1 MLSFLERIPQDVLQH
16 IALAGASSHCGPPVD
31 LCSLL
36 STCRA
41 IYEGLNIHSS
51 PHLYA
56 AIFKLRSFR
65 RCRALR
71 RCHRLDISLPELR
84 QDLWTLLWIVAEEGL
99 CPPLSEAY
107 FPQFIVKLAL
117 YYLRVDMDVT
127 SQRDIQSLVIWLLC
141 LGVSR
146 QDILSENPEV
156 RSTLVTLLR
165 PFVSTSE
172 SRVPHST
179 SQPPSIVFKPNPVA
193 QARSVAPP
201 ALPHVGI
208 EDPGD
213 EVLRRYNVRIRPPRL
228 PSPSNAA
235 IILIFALKEA
245 VPLQIP
251 YHLPATRAIA
261 TAENRSGPTAEDYTA
276 FQRAVTH
283 PQTSATTTLNF
294 VELDPWISDILAIPN
309 FPSEERVRPAHLAA
323 SLTGVWEGSMMIS
336 CVSLGNPVPKTPILS
351 DFLCRTPMQCEF
363 QKFIPSEDL
372 QHELVRDHVLVGR
385 TLQNHEDAWG
395 SGGFNFTGKVDDD
408 GLVVFTRRPHGEFG
422 EMSET
427 WIFQG
432 RLHYGSALVGTFRS
446 SSGDSCGVHGIFSM
460 SKRAAA
466 MQ

>member
-56 AIFKLRSFR
+56 AIFKLRYRGSLVSNQHTDSSLSNELVR

-127 SQRDIQSLVIWLLC
+127 SQGDIQSLVIWLLC

-146 QDILSENPEV
+146 RTCSFLPISAIRFPKLTKALEDILSENPEV

-276 FQRAVTH
+276 FQRAVT
-283 PQTSATTTLNF
+283 PLFSDIRRPMALAAQTSATTTLNF
-294 VELDPWISDILAIPN
+294 VELDSWISDILAISN

-323 SLTGVWEGSMMIS
+323 SLTGVWEGSMM
-336 CVSLGNPVPKTPILS
+336 
-351 DFLCRTPMQCEF
+351 
-363 QKFIPSEDL
+363 
-372 QHELVRDHVLVGR
+372 VG
-385 TLQNHEDAWG
+385 
-395 SGGFNFTGKVDDD
+395 
-408 GLVVFTRRPHGEFG
+408 
-422 EMSET
+422 
-427 WIFQG
+427 
-432 RLHYGSALVGTFRS
+432 
-446 SSGDSCGVHGIFSM
+446 
-460 SKRAAA
+460 
-466 MQ
+466 

>member
-56 AIFKLRSFR
+56 AIFKLRYRGSLVSNQHTDSSLSNELVR

-127 SQRDIQSLVIWLLC
+127 SQGDIQSLVIWLLC

-208 EDPGD
+208 EDSGD
-213 EVLRRYNVRIRPPRL
+213 EVLRRY
-228 PSPSNAA
+228 
-235 IILIFALKEA
+235 KQA

-261 TAENRSGPTAEDYTA
+261 TAENRSGPTAEDYTRLPTPMA
-276 FQRAVTH
+276 LAA
-283 PQTSATTTLNF
+283 QTSATTTLNF

-309 FPSEERVRPAHLAA
+309 FPSEKRVRPAHLAA

-432 RLHYGSALVGTFRS
+432 RLHYGTALVGTFRS